1 VWKKFK
7 IPENMQSFRSEIEN
21 PIVEKDILD
30 LEKKIAQF
38 KLGQIDEEKFRS
50 LRLARGVY
58 GQRQSGVQ
66 MIRIKI
72 PFGKMTVEQLLTI
85 SDVSDE
91 YSISRLHTTTRQDIQ
106 IHYVSLDR
114 TPELWADLEKSDVTL
129 REACGNCVR
138 NVTASVDAGIATDE
152 LFDVSPYADAIF
164 KFFLRNPVC
173 QEMGRKFKI
182 SLSGSESDTAFAFMH
197 DIGLVA
203 KIKDGQKGFKV
214 MLGGGLGAQP
224 MLAKAAFEFLPANKI
239 IPFIEGTLRLFDR
252 HGERSKR
259 FKARLK
265 YLLAD
270 IGMPEFLKQVEEI
283 TPSLSNQIV
292 EVDDSVEYSVPNPN
306 YKVAPAIIIEDA
318 EAYATW
324 KKANVKEQ
332 KQEGFVSINV
342 RLTSGDFFTPEARKL
357 AVLVK
362 DYAAD
367 DIRISIN
374 QGLMLKFIQ
383 PESLPYVYSQLKE
396 LGMVKL
402 GFDST
407 ADVTACPGTDTCNL
421 GISDSVNTAIV
432 IEELIEA
439 EYPEL
444 VHNNDI
450 KIKISGCM
458 NSCGQHSLATIGFH
472 GSTLK
477 KDGNVLPAL
486 QVMLGGGIKGDGEG
500 VISAK
505 VIKVPSKRVKEVMR
519 TLLDDYSA
527 NSKDGEYYNDYHGRQ
542 EKLYFYTLLKPLTNL
557 DTIQPSDF
565 IDWGHDEEFVKEI
578 GVGECAGALIDLVAT
593 LFIDVEEK
601 LAFSSEALSEG
612 SYSDAIYHGYS
623 SMINAAKASLT
634 SLGTP
639 SNTQSGIVKLFD
651 EQVVAAGKLPLEGS
665 FNDLIYQIND
675 NAPSK
680 EFAVKYHELAT
691 AFYKKIVKLRES
703 QLQEN

>member
-1 VWKKFK
+1 
-7 IPENMQSFRSEIEN
+7 MQSFRSEIEN
-21 PIVEKDILD
+21 PIVQKDILE
-30 LEKKIAQF
+30 LEKKISQF
-38 KLGQIDEEKFRS
+38 KLGQLDEEKFRS

-72 PFGKMTVEQLLTI
+72 PFGKMTSDQLLRI
-85 SDVSDE
+85 CEVSDE
-91 YSISRLHTTTRQDIQ
+91 YSIGRLHTTTRQDIQ

-114 TPELWADLEKSDVTL
+114 TPQLWADLEKSDVTL

-138 NVTASVDAGIATDE
+138 NVTASVDAGIAKDE

-182 SLSGSESDTAFAFMH
+182 SLSGSEADTAYAFMH

-224 MLAKAAFEFLPANKI
+224 FLALTAFEFLAADKV

-259 FKARLK
+259 LKARLK
-265 YLLAD
+265 YLLND
-270 IGMPEFLKQVEEI
+270 LGLEEFLKQVEEL
-283 TPSLSNQIV
+283 TASLSHQTVKI
-292 EVDDSVEYSVPNPN
+292 DDTKVYSAPNSN
-306 YKVAPAIIIEDA
+306 YKVAPDVTIEDV
-318 EAYATW
+318 EAFELW
-324 KKANVKEQ
+324 KKANVNEQ
-332 KQEGFVSINV
+332 KQDGFVSINV

-357 AVLVK
+357 AALVK
-362 DYAAD
+362 DFAAD

-374 QGLMLKFIQ
+374 QGLILKYIQ
-383 PESLPYVYSQLKE
+383 PESLAYVYTQLKE

-402 GFDST
+402 GFDSV

-421 GISDSVNTAIV
+421 GISDSVNTAIAIEEV
-432 IEELIEA
+432 IEQ

-477 KDGNVLPAL
+477 KDNNILPAL
-486 QVMLGGGIKGDGEG
+486 QVLLGGGVLGDGHG
-500 VISAK
+500 AIADK
-505 VIKVPSKRVKEVMR
+505 VIKVPSKRVKDVIR
-519 TLLDDYSA
+519 TLLNDYNE
-527 NSKDGEYYNDYHGRQ
+527 NSTEGEYFNDYYGRQ
-542 EKLYFYTLLKPLTNL
+542 EKMYFYGLLKPIANL
-557 DTIQPSDF
+557 DTIEASDF
-565 IDWGHDEEFVKEI
+565 IDWGHKEEYVKEI
-578 GVGECAGALIDLVAT
+578 GVGECAGAMIDLVAT

-601 LAFSSEALSEG
+601 LAFADEALNEAA
-612 SYSDAIYHGYS
+612 YSDSIYHSYS

-634 SLGTP
+634 ALGTAT
-639 SNTQSGIVKLFD
+639 NTQSGIVKLFD
-651 EQVVAAGKLPLEGS
+651 EEVIDSGKLSIGGS
-665 FNDLIYQIND
+665 FNDLVYQMNTEK
-675 NAPSK
+675 PTK
-680 EFAVKYHELAT
+680 EFAVKYAKV
-691 AFYKKIVKLRES
+691 AQDFYKQVVKLREE
-703 QLQEN
+703 QLSAN

>member
-1 VWKKFK
+1 
-7 IPENMQSFRSEIEN
+7 MQSFRSEIES
-21 PIVEKDILD
+21 PIVQKDILD

-72 PFGKMTVEQLLTI
+72 PFGKMTTNQLLRI

-91 YSISRLHTTTRQDIQ
+91 YSIGRLHTTTRQDIQ

-138 NVTASVDAGIATDE
+138 NVTASVDAGVAKDE

-182 SLSGSESDTAFAFMH
+182 SLSGSDSDSAFAFMH

-224 MLAKAAFEFLPANKI
+224 MLAESAYEFLAADKI

-270 IGMPEFLKQVEEI
+270 IGLEEFMKQVDEI
-283 TPSLSNQIV
+283 TPSLSNQTVAI
-292 EVDDSVEYSVPNPN
+292 DDTVEYSFPNPN
-306 YKVAPAIIIEDA
+306 YKTAPTTTIEDV

-324 KKANVKEQ
+324 KKTNVSEQ
-332 KQEGFVSINV
+332 KQKGFVAIKI
-342 RLTSGDFFTPEARKL
+342 RLVSGDFFTPEARKL
-357 AVLVK
+357 AALVK

-374 QGLMLKFIQ
+374 QGLMLKFVK
-383 PESLPYVYSQLKE
+383 PESLPYLYSQLKE

-402 GFDST
+402 GFDSA

-432 IEELIEA
+432 IEELIQA

-472 GSTLK
+472 GSTLR

-486 QVMLGGGIKGDGEG
+486 QVMLGGGVKGDGEG
-500 VISAK
+500 TISGK

-527 NSKDGEYYNDYHGRQ
+527 NANDGEYYNDYHDRQ
-542 EKLYFYTLLKPLTNL
+542 EKLYFYNLLKPLANL
-557 DTIQPSDF
+557 DTVQPSDF
-565 IDWGHDEEFVKEI
+565 IDWGHDDEYVKEI

-601 LAFSSEALSEG
+601 LAFASEAMSEG
-612 SYSDAIYHGYS
+612 AYADAIYHAYS
-623 SMINAAKASLT
+623 SMVNAAKASLT
-634 SLGTP
+634 SLGTAT
-639 SNTQSGIVKLFD
+639 NTQSGIVRSFD
-651 EQVVAAGKLPLEGS
+651 KEVVDTGLLNVDGT

-680 EFAVKYHELAT
+680 EFAENYFEVAT
-691 AFYKKIVKLRES
+691 TFYKKIVKLRES

>member
-1 VWKKFK
+1 
-7 IPENMQSFRSEIEN
+7 MQSFRSEIEN
-21 PIVEKDILD
+21 PIVQKDILD

-72 PFGKMTVEQLLTI
+72 PFGKMTSEQLLRI
-85 SDVSDE
+85 CDVSDE
-91 YSISRLHTTTRQDIQ
+91 YSIGRLHTTTRQDIQ

-114 TPELWADLEKSDVTL
+114 TPQLWADLEKSDVTL

-138 NVTASVDAGIATDE
+138 NVTASVDAGVATDE

-182 SLSGSESDTAFAFMH
+182 SLSGSEKDTAYAFMH

-203 KIKDGQKGFKV
+203 KIKDGVKGFKV

-224 MLAKAAFEFLPANKI
+224 LLALTAFEFLPAEKV
-239 IPFIEGTLRLFDR
+239 IPFIEATLRLFDR

-265 YLLAD
+265 YLLKD
-270 IGMPEFLKQVEEI
+270 LGLEEFLRQTAEV
-283 TPSLSNQIV
+283 TPSLSHQTV
-292 EVDDSVEYSVPNPN
+292 KVDDTVEYSKPNPN
-306 YKVAPAIIIEDA
+306 YKVAPATTIEDA

-332 KQEGFVSINV
+332 KQAGFVSINV

-357 AVLVK
+357 AALVK

-374 QGLMLKFIQ
+374 QGLMLKFVQ

-402 GFDST
+402 GFDSV

-421 GISDSVNTAIV
+421 GISDSVNTAKV
-432 IEELIEA
+432 IEEVIEQ

-444 VHNNDI
+444 VHNTDI

-458 NSCGQHSLATIGFH
+458 NSCGQHSLAQIGFH
-472 GSTLK
+472 GSTIK
-477 KDGNVLPAL
+477 KDGNVMPAL
-486 QVMLGGGIKGDGEG
+486 QVLLGGGVKGDGHG
-500 VISAK
+500 AISDK
-505 VIKVPSKRVKEVMR
+505 VIKVPSKRVKDIIR
-519 TLLDDYSA
+519 YLLDDYND
-527 NSKDGEYYNDYHGRQ
+527 NSNEGEYYNDYYARQ
-542 EKLYFYTLLKPLTNL
+542 DKMYFYNLLKPLTNL
-557 DTIQPSDF
+557 DTIEASDF
-565 IDWGHDEEFVKEI
+565 IDWGHDEEYVKQI

-601 LAFSSEALSEG
+601 LAFSSEALAEKA
-612 SYSDAIYHGYS
+612 YSDAIYHAYS
-623 SMINAAKASLT
+623 SMVNAAKASLT
-634 SLGTP
+634 SLGEAT
-639 SNTQSGIVKLFD
+639 NTQSGIVKLFD
-651 EQVVAAGKLPLEGS
+651 EKVVEAGLLKVETT
-665 FNDLIYQIND
+665 FNDLIYQIN
-675 NAPSK
+675 NNEPTK
-680 EFAVKYHELAT
+680 EFAEKYFAQAQE
-691 AFYKKIVKLRES
+691 FYQSIVKLREE
-703 QLQEN
+703 QIKEN

>member
-1 VWKKFK
+1 
-7 IPENMQSFRSEIEN
+7 MQSFRSEIES
-21 PIVEKDILD
+21 PIVQKDILD

-72 PFGKMTVEQLLTI
+72 PFGKMTTEQLLKI

-91 YSISRLHTTTRQDIQ
+91 YSIGRLHTTTRQDIQ

-138 NVTASVDAGIATDE
+138 NVTASIDAGVSTTE
-152 LFDVSPYADAIF
+152 VFDVSPYADAIF

-182 SLSGSESDTAFAFMH
+182 SLSGDENDTAFAFMH

-203 KIKDGQKGFKV
+203 KIKDGVKGFKI

-224 MLAKAAFEFLPANKI
+224 ILALPAYEFLAAEKV
-239 IPFIEGTLRLFDR
+239 IPFIESTLRLFDR

-270 IGMPEFLKQVEEI
+270 LGLEEFLRQAEEI
-283 TPSLSNQIV
+283 TPSLSESTVVIDENV
-292 EVDDSVEYSVPNPN
+292 HRSEPNPN
-306 YKVAPAIIIEDA
+306 YKVAPATTIEDA

-324 KKANVKEQ
+324 KKSNVKEQ
-332 KQEGFVSINV
+332 KQKGFVSVSI

-357 AVLVK
+357 AALVK

-383 PESLPYVYSQLKE
+383 PESLPYIYTQLKE

-402 GFDST
+402 GFDSV

-421 GISDSVNTAIV
+421 GISDSVTTAKV

-486 QVMLGGGIKGDGEG
+486 QVMLGGGVKGDGEG
-500 VISAK
+500 AVSGK

-519 TLLDDYSA
+519 SLLDDYSA
-527 NSKDGEYYNDYHGRQ
+527 NATDGEYYNDYHDRQ
-542 EKLYFYTLLKPLTNL
+542 EKMYFYNLLKPLANL
-557 DTIQPSDF
+557 DTVTATDY
-565 IDWGHDEEFVKEI
+565 IDWGHDDEYIKEI
-578 GVGECAGALIDLVAT
+578 GVGECAGAMIDLVAT

-601 LAFSSEALSEG
+601 LAFSSEALTENA
-612 SYSDAIYHGYS
+612 YSDAIYHSYS
-623 SMINAAKASLT
+623 SMVNAAKASLT
-634 SLGTP
+634 ALGVAT
-639 SNTQSGIVKLFD
+639 NTQSGIVNLFD
-651 EQVVAAGKLPLEGS
+651 EEVVSKGKLELTGTFKE
-665 FNDLIYQIND
+665 LVYQINS
-675 NAPSK
+675 NEPTK
-680 EFAVKYHELAT
+680 EFADKYFAEAQD
-691 AFYKKIVKLRES
+691 FYKKIVKLREA
-703 QLQEN
+703 QLQEG

>member
-1 VWKKFK
+1 
-7 IPENMQSFRSEIEN
+7 MQSFRSEFEN

-72 PFGKMTVEQLLTI
+72 PFGKMSTDQLLRI

-114 TPELWADLEKSDVTL
+114 TPQLWADLEKSDVTL

-138 NVTASVDAGIATDE
+138 NVTASVDAGVAVDE
-152 LFDVSPYADAIF
+152 VFDVSAHADAIF

-182 SLSGSESDTAFAFMH
+182 SVSGSEKDTAFAFMH
-197 DIGLVA
+197 DVGLIA
-203 KIKDGQKGFKV
+203 KIKDGVKGFKV

-224 MLAKAAFEFLPANKI
+224 ILAATAFEFLPANKV
-239 IPFIEGTLRLFDR
+239 IPFIEGALRLFDR
-252 HGERSKR
+252 HGVRSKR
-259 FKARLK
+259 LKARLK

-270 IGMPEFLKQVEEI
+270 IGLEEFLRQVEELA
-283 TPSLSNQIV
+283 PSLSNQTV
-292 EVDDSVEYSVPNPN
+292 EIDDSVAYSLPNEN
-306 YKVAPAIIIEDA
+306 YKVAPETTVEDP
-318 EAYATW
+318 ETYELW
-324 KKANVKEQ
+324 KKTNVKEQ
-332 KQEGFVSINV
+332 KQKGFVSINI

-357 AVLVK
+357 AALVK

-374 QGLMLKFIQ
+374 QGLMLKFVQ
-383 PESLPYVYSQLKE
+383 PESLPYVYEQLKA

-402 GFDST
+402 GFDSV
-407 ADVTACPGTDTCNL
+407 ADVTSCPGTSTCNL
-421 GISDSVNTAIV
+421 GISDSVHTAKV

-439 EYPEL
+439 EYPDL

-486 QVMLGGGIKGDGEG
+486 QVLLGGGVKQDGEG
-500 VISAK
+500 TISAK
-505 VIKVPSKRVKEVMR
+505 VIKVPSKRVREVVR
-519 TLLDDYSA
+519 ALLDDYNERS
-527 NSKDGEYYNDYHGRQ
+527 NDGEYFNDYHDRQ
-542 EKLYFYTLLKPLTNL
+542 EKRYFYNLLKPITDLSN
-557 DTIQPSDF
+557 IQPSEF
-565 IDWGHDEEFVKEI
+565 IDWGHDEDFVKQI

-601 LAFSSEALSEG
+601 LAFSSEAFSEQA
-612 SYSDAIYHGYS
+612 YSDAIYHAYS
-623 SMINAAKASLT
+623 AMINAAKASLT
-634 SLGTP
+634 SIGTP

-651 EQVVAAGKLPLEGS
+651 EQVVTAGKLDIGGS
-665 FNDLIYQIND
+665 FNEVIYQIND
-675 NAPSK
+675 HAPSK
-680 EFAVKYHELAT
+680 EFAEKYIET
-691 AFYKKIVKLRES
+691 SKDFYKKIVKIREE